1 MNPVK
6 EIRTDKNLSLSKF
19 AELLDSNTLTL
30 NNVEEGNCKESTYLT
45 IIRKMS
51 LKFDEIDDRKL
62 LREYKKWE
70 PCLELS

>member
-6 EIRTDKNLSLSKF
+6 EIRTDKDLSLSKF
-19 AELLDSNTLTL
+19 AELLDSNSLTL

-70 PCLELS
+70 SNQT